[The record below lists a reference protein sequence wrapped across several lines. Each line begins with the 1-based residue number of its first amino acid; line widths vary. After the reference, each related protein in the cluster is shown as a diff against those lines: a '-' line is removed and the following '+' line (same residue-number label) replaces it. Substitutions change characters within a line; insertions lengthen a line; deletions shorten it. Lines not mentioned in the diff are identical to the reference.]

1 VKKYIVA
8 YQLRKIVIRI
18 IIYSLLVILSII
30 FIFPLAWMVSTSL
43 KTDVQVI
50 RFPPEWIPHPIDWE
64 NYLEASRLMSFFRS
78 LKNSCII
85 AFSAVIGALL
95 SSSLVGYGFSRLEW
109 KGRNL
114 FFVLLLSTMMIPYA
128 VTMVPLFVIFKKLN
142 WLNSFKPLIIPSFFG
157 APFYIFLLRQFFM
170 TVPMDL
176 SDAAKIDGCSELG
189 IYWKIILP
197 LAKPALAVV
206 MIFQFIF
213 AWNDFLGPLI
223 YLNDTEK
230 YTLALALQAIRG
242 GQFYLDW
249 AVLMAASSL
258 VTFPILILFFFTQR
272 YFIEGITLTG
282 MKG

>member
-1 VKKYIVA
+1 MKKYIVP
-8 YQLRKIVIRI
+8 YQLRKIVIRM
-18 IIYSLLVILSII
+18 IIYSLLVILGII

-50 RFPPEWIPHPIDWE
+50 RFPPEWIPYPIDWE
-64 NYLEASRLMSFFRS
+64 NYFEAIRLMSFFRS

-128 VTMVPLFVIFKKLN
+128 VTMVPLFIVFKKLG

-170 TVPMDL
+170 TIPMDL

-197 LAKPALAVV
+197 LTKPALAVV
-206 MIFQFIF
+206 MIFQFILS
-213 AWNDFLGPLI
+213 WNDFLGPLI
-223 YLNDTEK
+223 YLNDPEK
-230 YTLALALQAIRG
+230 YTLALALQAMRG

-249 AVLMAASSL
+249 AVLMAASGL
-258 VTFPILILFFFTQR
+258 VTFPIVILFFFTQK

-282 MKG
+282 IKG

>member
-1 VKKYIVA
+1 MKLGDN
-8 YQLRKIVIRI
+8 QLRKIVIRI
-18 IIYSLLVILSII
+18 IIYSLLVILSIV

-43 KTDVQVI
+43 KTDVQVL
-50 RFPPEWIPHPIDWE
+50 RYPPEWIPYPIDWE
-64 NYLEASRLMSFFRS
+64 NYLEAIHWMSFFRS
-78 LKNSCII
+78 LKNSCIV
-85 AFSAVIGALL
+85 AFGVVIGALL
-95 SSSLVGYGFSRLEW
+95 SSSLVAYGFSRLEW
-109 KGRNL
+109 KGRSL
-114 FFVLLLSTMMIPYA
+114 FFIILLSTMMIPYA
-128 VTMVPLFVIFKKLN
+128 VTMVPLFIVFKNLG

-170 TVPMDL
+170 TIPMDL

-206 MIFQFIF
+206 IIFQFIG

-223 YLNDTEK
+223 YLNDPEK
-230 YTLALALQAIRG
+230 YTLALALESMRG
-242 GQFYLDW
+242 GQFGLDW
-249 AVLMAASSL
+249 AFLMAASSL

>member
-1 VKKYIVA
+1 MKKYIVP
-8 YQLRKIVIRI
+8 YRLRKIVIRVI
-18 IIYSLLVILSII
+18 TYSLLIILSII

-43 KTDVQVI
+43 KTDAQVV
-50 RFPPEWIPHPIDWE
+50 RFPPEWIPHPIDWG
-64 NYLEASRLMSFFRS
+64 NYLEAIRLMSFFRS
-78 LKNSCII
+78 LKNSCIV
-85 AFSAVIGALL
+85 AFSTIIGALL

-109 KGRNL
+109 KGKNF

-128 VTMVPLFVIFKKLN
+128 VTMVPLFVIFKKLG
-142 WLNSFKPLIIPSFFG
+142 WLNSFKPLIIPFFFG
-157 APFYIFLLRQFFM
+157 TPFYIFLLRQFFM
-170 TVPMDL
+170 TIPMDL

-197 LAKPALAVV
+197 LAKPALALVI
-206 MIFQFIF
+206 IFQFIGC
-213 AWNDFLGPLI
+213 WNDFLGPLI
-223 YLNDTEK
+223 YLNDPEK
-230 YTLALALQAIRG
+230 YTLALALQAIRA

-272 YFIEGITLTG
+272 YFIEGVTLTG